1 MADTPE
7 TLRQPEADRPATHAV
22 RLSLNGPGLAT
33 VEVDGQDHSS
43 AVTGYSLSGS
53 VREHHELI
61 LAVRVD
67 VGEVD
72 GQAVTRVPAD
82 TAALLLGLGWTPPAD
97 NSQPV
102 DLTDPKHHDAVIN
115 VIKVEARRDP
125 DWLRTLLRRDAR
137 AAGGRGPRLD

>member
-53 VREHHELI
+53 
-61 LAVRVD
+61 A
-67 VGEVD
+67 
-72 GQAVTRVPAD
+72 T
-82 TAALLLGLGWTPPAD
+82 
-97 NSQPV
+97 
-102 DLTDPKHHDAVIN
+102 
-115 VIKVEARRDP
+115 
-125 DWLRTLLRRDAR
+125 R
-137 AAGGRGPRLD
+137 AASEGDWAESCSAAT